1 MESVG
6 DSADRTR
13 SSRIRRVGWGLTIAV
28 SLAIAYGTLSPRPA
42 MSGREG
48 YAALCRI
55 CDGTPGVDVIANVIL
70 FIPLGIALILAGMRP
85 VRALLVMAAM
95 TTAIELTQLRMVAG
109 RDASVVDIVTN
120 LTGALVGVIIGR
132 HWRTLARPNA
142 RTATSLAVGAAV
154 AFLAVVGATSVA
166 LTPSLTSPPWQS
178 NRGPGS
184 EVGSSGRILD
194 LSVAGQAVMVDD
206 TVRNA
211 AAVRAGLLA
220 GQPVVVTAIVPRD
233 PTQSTH
239 LAQILDFDIDDIV
252 VVSRAGDHATFHLR
266 NAGRDARLREVAVR
280 LTGFFREPGS
290 DTVRVTGAWEHGSL
304 VIAGQRGSTVRE
316 YVLPLTASLGWAFL
330 LPNGGVGPSYTP
342 VSAAWLAILL
352 LPFAYWSTL
361 AARAPSAAVR
371 WRVVQA
377 IVIGAALLGPSRILS
392 LAPPRW
398 WEWVVALAVVGA
410 TELAAVA
417 IFRWTHVPQDRAR
430 EGQELART

>member
-1 MESVG
+1 
-6 DSADRTR
+6 
-13 SSRIRRVGWGLTIAV
+13 VGWALTIVAC
-28 SLAIAYGTLSPRPA
+28 LAIAYGTLSPRPG

-48 YAALCRI
+48 YAAVCRI
-55 CDGTPGVDVIANVIL
+55 CDGTPGVDVIANVVL
-70 FIPLGIALILAGMRP
+70 FIPLGVGLILSGMRP
-85 VRALLVMAAM
+85 VRALLVMAGM
-95 TTAIELTQLRMVAG
+95 TTAIELAQLRLVPG

-120 LTGALVGVIIGR
+120 LTGALVGVLVGR
-132 HWRTLARPNA
+132 RWRTLVSPDARA
-142 RTATSLAVGAAV
+142 AASLAVGAA
-154 AFLAVVGATSVA
+154 ATFLAVVGATSVA
-166 LTPSLTSPPWQS
+166 LTPSLPSPPWQS

-184 EVGSSGRILD
+184 ELGPSSRILD
-194 LSVAGQAVMVDD
+194 VLVAGQPVMVDD

-220 GQPVVVTAIVPRD
+220 GKPVIVSAIVPRD
-233 PTQSTH
+233 PAQSTH

-252 VVSRAGDHATFHLR
+252 VMSRVRDDAVFHLR

-290 DTVRVTGAWEHGSL
+290 DTVRVTGAWERGSL
-304 VIAGQRGSTVRE
+304 VIAGQRGSTTRE
-316 YVLPLTASLGWAFL
+316 YALPLTASLGWAFL

-352 LPFAYWSTL
+352 FPFAYWSTL
-361 AARAPSAAVR
+361 AARASSGAVR

-377 IVIGAALLGPSRILS
+377 MVIAAALLGPSQILP

-398 WEWVVALAVVGA
+398 WEWVVALTVVGV

-430 EGQELART
+430 DGQELVRT

>member
-1 MESVG
+1 VASAGESV
-6 DSADRTR
+6 DRTHSAR
-13 SSRIRRVGWGLTIAV
+13 TRRVGWALAIVA
-28 SLAIAYGTLSPRPA
+28 SLAIAYGTLSPRPG

-48 YAALCRI
+48 YAAVCRI
-55 CDGTPGVDVIANVIL
+55 CDGTPGVDVIANVVL
-70 FIPLGIALILAGMRP
+70 FIPLGVGLMLAGMRP
-85 VRALLVMAAM
+85 ARALLVMAGM
-95 TTAIELTQLRMVAG
+95 TTAIELAQLRLVPG
-109 RDASVVDIVTN
+109 RDASVVDILTN
-120 LTGALVGVIIGR
+120 VTGALVGVLIGR
-132 HWRTLARPNA
+132 HWRTLVRPNA
-142 RTATSLAVGAAV
+142 SAAAALAVGAAV
-154 AFLAVVGATSVA
+154 TFLAIVAATSVA
-166 LTPSLTSPPWQS
+166 LTPSLPAPPWQS

-184 EVGSSGRILD
+184 ELGPSGRILD
-194 LSVAGQAVMVDD
+194 ARVAGQPVTVDD

-233 PTQSTH
+233 PAQSTH

-252 VVSRAGDHATFHLR
+252 VVSRARDDAVFHLR
-266 NAGRDARLREVAVR
+266 NAGRDARLREIAVR

-290 DTVRVTGAWEHGSL
+290 DTVRVTGAWDRGSL
-304 VIAGQRGSTVRE
+304 VLTAQRGSTVRE
-316 YVLPLTASLGWAFL
+316 YALPLTASLGWAFL
-330 LPNGGVGPSYTP
+330 LPNSGVGPSYTP

-361 AARAPSAAVR
+361 AARAPNGAVR

-377 IVIGAALLGPSRILS
+377 VVIAAALLGPSRILP

-398 WEWVVALAVVGA
+398 WEWVVALAVVGV

>member
-1 MESVG
+1 
-6 DSADRTR
+6 
-13 SSRIRRVGWGLTIAV
+13 VGWALTIVAC
-28 SLAIAYGTLSPRPA
+28 LAIAYGTLSPRPG

-48 YAALCRI
+48 YAAVCRI
-55 CDGTPGVDVIANVIL
+55 CDGTPGVDVIANVVL
-70 FIPLGIALILAGMRP
+70 FIPLGVGLILSGMRP
-85 VRALLVMAAM
+85 VRALLVMAGM
-95 TTAIELTQLRMVAG
+95 TTAIELAQLRLVPG

-120 LTGALVGVIIGR
+120 LTGALVGVLVGR
-132 HWRTLARPNA
+132 RWRTLVSPDARA
-142 RTATSLAVGAAV
+142 AASLAVGAA
-154 AFLAVVGATSVA
+154 ATFLAVVGATSVA
-166 LTPSLTSPPWQS
+166 LTPSLPSPPWQS

-184 EVGSSGRILD
+184 ELGPSSRILD
-194 LSVAGQAVMVDD
+194 VRVAGQPVMVDD

-220 GQPVVVTAIVPRD
+220 GKPVIVSAIVPRD
-233 PTQSTH
+233 PAQSTH

-252 VVSRAGDHATFHLR
+252 VMSRVRDDAVFHLR

-290 DTVRVTGAWEHGSL
+290 DTVRVTGAWERGSL
-304 VIAGQRGSTVRE
+304 VIAGQRGSTIRE
-316 YVLPLTASLGWAFL
+316 YALPLTASLGWAFL

-352 LPFAYWSTL
+352 FPFAYWSTL
-361 AARAPSAAVR
+361 AARASSGAVR

-377 IVIGAALLGPSRILS
+377 MVIAAALLGPSQILP

-398 WEWVVALAVVGA
+398 WEWVVALAVVGV

-430 EGQELART
+430 DGQELVRT

>member
-1 MESVG
+1 
-6 DSADRTR
+6 
-13 SSRIRRVGWGLTIAV
+13 VGWALTIVAC
-28 SLAIAYGTLSPRPA
+28 LAIAYGTLSPRPG

-48 YAALCRI
+48 YAAVCRI
-55 CDGTPGVDVIANVIL
+55 CDGTPGVDVIANVVL
-70 FIPLGIALILAGMRP
+70 FIPLGVGLILSGMRP
-85 VRALLVMAAM
+85 VRALLVMAGM
-95 TTAIELTQLRMVAG
+95 TTAIELAQLRLVPG

-120 LTGALVGVIIGR
+120 LTGALVGVLVGR
-132 HWRTLARPNA
+132 RWRTLVSPDARA
-142 RTATSLAVGAAV
+142 AASLAVGAA
-154 AFLAVVGATSVA
+154 ATFLAVVGATSVA
-166 LTPSLTSPPWQS
+166 LTPSLPSPPWQS

-184 EVGSSGRILD
+184 ELGPSSRILD
-194 LSVAGQAVMVDD
+194 VRVAGQPVMVDD

-220 GQPVVVTAIVPRD
+220 GKPVIVSAIVPRD
-233 PTQSTH
+233 PAQSTH

-252 VVSRAGDHATFHLR
+252 VMSRVRDDAVFHLR

-290 DTVRVTGAWEHGSL
+290 DTVRVTGAWERGSL
-304 VIAGQRGSTVRE
+304 VIAGQRGSTTRE
-316 YVLPLTASLGWAFL
+316 YALPLTASLGWAFL

-352 LPFAYWSTL
+352 FPFAYWSTL
-361 AARAPSAAVR
+361 AARASSGAVR

-377 IVIGAALLGPSRILS
+377 MVIAAALLGPSQILP

-398 WEWVVALAVVGA
+398 WEWVVALAVVGV

-430 EGQELART
+430 DGQELVRT

>member
-6 DSADRTR
+6 ESADRTH
-13 SSRIRRVGWGLTIAV
+13 SSRIRRVGWALTIAA
-28 SLAIAYGTLSPRPA
+28 SLAIAYGTLSPRHG

-48 YAALCRI
+48 YAAVCRI
-55 CDGTPGVDVIANVIL
+55 CDGTPGVDVIANVVL

-85 VRALLVMAAM
+85 VRALLVMAGM

-109 RDASVVDIVTN
+109 RDASVVDIATN

-132 HWRTLARPNA
+132 QWRTLTRPNA
-142 RTATSLAVGAAV
+142 RTAASLAVGAAV
-154 AFLAVVGATSVA
+154 MFLIVVGATSVA
-166 LTPSLTSPPWQS
+166 LTPSLTLPPWQS

-184 EVGSSGRILD
+184 ELGPSGRILD
-194 LSVAGQAVMVDD
+194 VRVAGQPVTVDD
-206 TVRNA
+206 TVRNGA
-211 AAVRAGLLA
+211 TVRAGLLA
-220 GQPVVVTAIVPRD
+220 GRPVVVSAIVSRD

-239 LAQILDFDIDDIV
+239 LAQILDFDIDDIA
-252 VVSRAGDHATFHLR
+252 VVSRVRDDAVFHLR
-266 NAGRDARLREVAVR
+266 NAGRDARLREIAVR
-280 LTGFFREPGS
+280 LTGFFRESGS
-290 DTVRVTGAWEHGSL
+290 DTVRITGAWERGSL

-330 LPNGGVGPSYTP
+330 LPNVGVGPSYTP

-361 AARAPSAAVR
+361 AARAPRAAVR
-371 WRVVQA
+371 WHVVQA
-377 IVIGAALLGPSRILS
+377 IVIATALLGPSRMLP
-392 LAPPRW
+392 LATPRW
-398 WEWVVALAVVGA
+398 WEWVVALAVVGV

-417 IFRWTHVPQDRAR
+417 IFRWTHIPLDRAR

>member
-1 MESVG
+1 
-6 DSADRTR
+6 
-13 SSRIRRVGWGLTIAV
+13 VGWALTIVAC
-28 SLAIAYGTLSPRPA
+28 LAIAYGTLSPRPG

-48 YAALCRI
+48 YAAVCRI
-55 CDGTPGVDVIANVIL
+55 CDGTPGVDVIANVVL
-70 FIPLGIALILAGMRP
+70 FIPLGVGLILSGMRP
-85 VRALLVMAAM
+85 VRALLVMAGM
-95 TTAIELTQLRMVAG
+95 TTAIELAQLRLVPG

-120 LTGALVGVIIGR
+120 LTGALVGVLVGR
-132 HWRTLARPNA
+132 RWRTLVRPDARA
-142 RTATSLAVGAAV
+142 AASLAVGAA
-154 AFLAVVGATSVA
+154 ATFLVVVGATSVA
-166 LTPSLTSPPWQS
+166 LTPSLPSPPWQS

-184 EVGSSGRILD
+184 ELGPSSRILD
-194 LSVAGQAVMVDD
+194 VRVAGQPVMVDD

-220 GQPVVVTAIVPRD
+220 GKPVIVSAIVPRD
-233 PTQSTH
+233 PAQSTH

-252 VVSRAGDHATFHLR
+252 VMSRVRDDAVFHLR

-290 DTVRVTGAWEHGSL
+290 DTVRVTGAWERGSL
-304 VIAGQRGSTVRE
+304 VIAGQRGSTIRE
-316 YVLPLTASLGWAFL
+316 YALPLTASLGWAFL

-352 LPFAYWSTL
+352 FPFAYWSTL
-361 AARAPSAAVR
+361 AARASSGAVR

-377 IVIGAALLGPSRILS
+377 MVIAAALLGPSQILP

-398 WEWVVALAVVGA
+398 WEWVVALTVVGV

-430 EGQELART
+430 DGQELVRT